1 MAWHNIENISTW
13 IGNIDDV
20 NNYRTNLY
28 FLIDAINKL
37 EKYENLELKEINN
50 KTDKNASEFWQYFGV
65 VFQEEFNELKKNF
78 FSSTSNP
85 TKVRITVDSKIL
97 KELKKPDNLEFK
109 EKPNLME
116 ATSSLS

>member
-37 EKYENLELKEINN
+37 EKYEN
-50 KTDKNASEFWQYFGV
+50 
-65 VFQEEFNELKKNF
+65 
-78 FSSTSNP
+78 
-85 TKVRITVDSKIL
+85 
-97 KELKKPDNLEFK
+97 
-109 EKPNLME
+109 
-116 ATSSLS
+116 